1 VKKFNLIILAA
12 VLIFIQ
18 FSLKSTAAEF
28 PIKFID
34 DMEREVIFEK
44 EVERV
49 ISLAPGVTEM
59 IYALNVEDKLVGVS
73 SAANYPEQALEVESV
88 GNISDPNIEKIVSL
102 KANLVIA
109 ESVTNK
115 EVVRRLSNLGIK
127 IVGFRPNSIPETL
140 EMIEDIG
147 LLLSAEKTAENLT
160 AEMRVEYNEIKNLVD
175 SELEKSSRV
184 RVFYEIWSDPLIT
197 AGSNTFLD
205 SIIEEAGG
213 YNIGRDAEGSWPQ
226 FNIESLLAAD
236 PEVYIASE
244 HSSPDGLTME
254 KLKNRSIMRETSAFR
269 NNRLYLVNQD
279 LVNRPSPRIVEGY
292 KEFVFAI
299 FPKIQEEIKE

>member
-1 VKKFNLIILAA
+1 MKKAILIIMA
-12 VLIFIQ
+12 VFLILMS
-18 FSLKSTAAEF
+18 FSLISAAADF

-34 DMEREVIFEK
+34 DMDREVIIED
-44 EVERV
+44 EVQRV
-49 ISLAPGVTEM
+49 ISLAPGVTEI
-59 IYALNVEDKLVGVS
+59 IYALNAEDKLVGVS
-73 SAANYPEQALEVESV
+73 SAANYPEAALEKESV

-102 KANLVIA
+102 KADLVIA

-127 IVGFRPNSIPETL
+127 VVGFRPNSIPETF
-140 EMIEDIG
+140 EMIENIA
-147 LLLSAEKTAENLT
+147 LLLSKEETAEDLT
-160 AEMRVEYNEIKNLVD
+160 AEMRAEYEKIKNLVD
-175 SELEKSSRV
+175 AELDNSSRV

-226 FNIESLLAAD
+226 FNVESLLDAD

-244 HSSPDGLTME
+244 HSAPDGLSME
-254 KLKNRSIMRETSAFR
+254 KLKKRSIMRETTAYK
-269 NNRLYLVNQD
+269 NNRLYLVDQD
-279 LVNRPSPRIVEGY
+279 LVNRPSPRIIEGY

-299 FPKIQEEIKE
+299 FPEIREEIN

>member
-1 VKKFNLIILAA
+1 MRKLIIIIFAA
-12 VLIFIQ
+12 VLLFSQ
-18 FSLKSTAAEF
+18 FSVQSNAADF
-28 PIKFID
+28 PIKFVD
-34 DMEREVIFEK
+34 DMEREVIIED

-59 IYALNVEDKLVGVS
+59 IYALDAEDKLVGVS
-73 SAANYPEQALEVESV
+73 SAANYPKEALEKESV

-102 KANLVIA
+102 NADLVIA

-115 EVVRRLSNLGIK
+115 EVVRRLSDLGIK
-127 IVGFRPNSIPETL
+127 IVGFRPNSIAETL
-140 EMIEDIG
+140 EMIEDVG
-147 LLLSAEKTAENLT
+147 LLLSKEENAHNLT
-160 AEMRVEYNEIKNLVD
+160 AEMRSEYQRVKNLVD
-175 SELEKSSRV
+175 AELDNKSRV

-205 SIIEEAGG
+205 SIIAEAGG
-213 YNIGRDAEGSWPQ
+213 YNVGRDAEGSWPQ

-254 KLKNRSIMRETSAFR
+254 KLKNRSIMRETSAFK
-269 NNRLYLVNQD
+269 NDRLYLVNQD

-292 KEFVFAI
+292 KEFVSAV
-299 FPKIQEEIKE
+299 FPELEEEINQ